1 MQRWNDAGANVRRT
15 FQPKP
20 DEHDTTKQT
29 SSKMTGRLAH
39 PTVRPLALPITCQHN
54 DTKTLNIVI
63 DINHST
69 GL

>member
-1 MQRWNDAGANVRRT
+1 MKEGREGKDNKR
-15 FQPKP
+15 K
-20 DEHDTTKQT
+20 K
-29 SSKMTGRLAH
+29 KMTGKLAH
-39 PTVRPLALPITCQHN
+39 PPVRPLALPITCQHN